1 MSSVNKRSTTS
12 KKLHKKPSDTEHSK
26 TRVLLFFSTNVSFVL
41 FWKKKK
47 KKKKKQWYHCLSIAA
62 AADVAIFATCGRTS
76 LVRKG
81 PGPSTIPK
89 NRVAR
94 KTAVP
99 NFFPPDQKFRRKKSS
114 AKAFRFRPEMDR
126 TDNGR
131 SNQLN
136 RRPRVGRDGREVL
149 PEFGRFEKNGGRIYF

>member
-1 MSSVNKRSTTS
+1 MGIL
-12 KKLHKKPSDTEHSK
+12 KKLHKKPRSQVTQNIPK
-26 TRVLLFFSTNVSFVL
+26 LGCCFFFNKCEFCFILEEEEEEAMMVS
-41 FWKKKK
+41 
-47 KKKKKQWYHCLSIAA
+47 LSLDRCRRRCHICNL
-62 AADVAIFATCGRTS
+62 DGPS

>member
-1 MSSVNKRSTTS
+1 MWIF
-12 KKLHKKPSDTEHSK
+12 KKVAQKAKFSSDTEHSK
-26 TRVLLFFSTNVSFVL
+26 TRVLLFFQQMRVL
-41 FWKKKK
+41 FYFGRRRRSHDGIIVSRSLLPPPSPYL
-47 KKKKKQWYHCLSIAA
+47 QPAA
-62 AADVAIFATCGRTS
+62 GPS

-81 PGPSTIPK
+81 PGPSTSPK

-114 AKAFRFRPEMDR
+114 AKAFRFWPEMDR